1 VNTNDTCSELDEEV
15 ELVPYPSIPEARIIC
30 HGTATN
36 FSAPTLEVVV
46 ELVVEESDGDVDGVE
61 PSDEA
66 DVVDADGLDADGVID
81 PGVER
86 DDAEELERVSVEDD
100 PEYDSTAKSILPEA
114 GLMMTS
120 SILPKSS
127 PEEVLI
133 DEPVSL
139 LARISCWPIRPVGL
153 NCELEP

>member
-1 VNTNDTCSELDEEV
+1 MSGQLLWLNEGAPSSLPLSPVNTNDTCSELDEEV

-46 ELVVEESDGDVDGVE
+46 ELVVE
-61 PSDEA
+61 
-66 DVVDADGLDADGVID
+66 DADGVID